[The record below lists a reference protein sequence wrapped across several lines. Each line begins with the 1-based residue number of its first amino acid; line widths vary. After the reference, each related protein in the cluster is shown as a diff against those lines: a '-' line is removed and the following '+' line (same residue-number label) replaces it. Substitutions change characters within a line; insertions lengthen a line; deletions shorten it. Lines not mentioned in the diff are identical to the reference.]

1 MGLKIG
7 SERNQWLAQLTR
19 YGLVG
24 AASALI
30 YTILYLA
37 LAELALPDGWAVAAV
52 PPAFL
57 AAASF
62 GYVAHSGWSFRGHG
76 SSDPGPRRQLKFLI
90 VQGGGMVLNAAFTW
104 IVTSPMDQPNWAAL
118 IPCGLI
124 TPLLTYWLQRRWVF
138 G

>member
-1 MGLKIG
+1 MAGTIG
-7 SERNQWLAQLTR
+7 TQRNRWLGQLTR
-19 YGLVG
+19 YGFVG

-62 GYVAHSGWSFRGHG
+62 GYFAHSEWSFRGHG
-76 SSDPGPRRQLKFLI
+76 RSEPGRRRQLRFLL
-90 VQGGGMVLNAAFTW
+90 VQGGGMALNAAFTW
-104 IVTSPMDQPNWAAL
+104 TATGPMDQPNWAAL
-118 IPCGLI
+118 IPCGLV
-124 TPLLTYWLQRRWVF
+124 TPLLTYFLQRRWVF